1 MRYKIPLLFLVAA
14 TLLLI
19 IYLIFIMEKKAD
31 LLLINGKIY
40 TLDDNNPL
48 AEAIAIK
55 DGYIVAVGKS
65 SELKDRFE
73 VAESVDLKGNV
84 VIPGLIDAHAHM
96 FGFGQML
103 NSLMLAG
110 ITSADEIAER
120 VMEKSK
126 TIPTGEWIYGRGWDQ
141 TLWDGKKFPTKELL
155 DAAVP
160 DNPVILGRID
170 GHAIWV
176 NSKALE
182 MAGITPAT
190 IDPPGGKI
198 IRDNSGNLT
207 GVFIDKATEL
217 IEKIVPPPTD
227 AEVERCILLAADECM
242 KAGLTEV
249 HDMGLNSQTIR
260 VYKKLAD
267 EQKLKIRIYGAVD
280 APSQTWNEF
289 SERGPLLNYGNGM
302 LTIRAVKMYADGA
315 LGSRGAALV
324 ENYSDDPGNRGLTLL
339 DDSTME
345 AVTRQ
350 AIKKNFQVCIHAIG
364 DRANHVVL
372 NMYEKILGFENKND
386 VRFRIEHAQVLLPE
400 DISRFK
406 KLNVLPSMQPIHS
419 TSDMDW
425 AEARLGTDRVKGAY
439 AWKSLIKSGSIIPA
453 GSDFPNDI
461 MQPLWGLYAAVT
473 RTDQD
478 GKPEGGWYPEECM
491 SREEALKAYTTWAAY
506 AAFKEK
512 EKGTI
517 EVDKYADLT
526 ILSQDIMTIPTNKI
540 LNTEI
545 VMTLIGGKVVYG
557 LSF

>member
-1 MRYKIPLLFLVAA
+1 MKSKIALILLFCIVLFLV
-14 TLLLI
+14 
-19 IYLIFIMEKKAD
+19 IYTIFFMEKKAD
-31 LLLINGKIY
+31 LLLINGNIY

-48 AEAIAIK
+48 AEAIVIK
-55 DGYIVAVGKS
+55 DGYIIAVGNS
-65 SELKDRFE
+65 NELKDRYN
-73 VAESVDLKGNV
+73 AEKIIDLKGSV
-84 VIPGLIDAHAHM
+84 VIPGLTDAHAHM

-110 ITSADEIAER
+110 ITSANEIAGK
-120 VMEKSK
+120 VAEKSK
-126 TIPTGEWIYGRGWDQ
+126 TISAGEWIYGRGWDQ
-141 TLWDGKKFPTKELL
+141 TLWSEKKFPTKDLL
-155 DAAVP
+155 DSAAP

-176 NSKALE
+176 NSKTLE
-182 MAGITPAT
+182 MAGITSAT
-190 IDPPGGKI
+190 IDPLGGKI
-198 IRDNSGNLT
+198 IRDNSGEPT
-207 GVFIDKATEL
+207 GVLIDKATEL
-217 IEKIVPPPTD
+217 VEKIVPPPTD
-227 AEVERCILLAADECM
+227 AEVEQSILLAAEECL
-242 KAGLTEV
+242 KTGLTEV

-267 EQKLKIRIYGAVD
+267 EQKLLIRIYGAVD

-289 SERGPLLNYGNGM
+289 SEQGPLLNYGNGM

-324 ENYSDDPGNRGLTLL
+324 ENYSDDPGNRGLTLI

-350 AIKKNFQVCIHAIG
+350 AIKKNFQVCTHAIG

-372 NMYEKILGFENKND
+372 NMYEKLLGTVNEQD
-386 VRFRIEHAQVLLPE
+386 LRFRIEHAQVLLPE

-406 KLNVLPSMQPIHS
+406 KLNVLPSMQPIHA

-425 AEARLGTDRVKGAY
+425 AEARLGRNRVKGAY
-439 AWKSLIKSGSIIPA
+439 AWKSLINSGSIIPA

-461 MQPLWGLYAAVT
+461 MQPLWGFYAAVT
-473 RTDQD
+473 RMDQD
-478 GKPEGGWYPEECM
+478 GKPEGGWHTEECM
-491 SREEALKAYTTWAAY
+491 SREEALKSYTTWAAY

-512 EKGTI
+512 DKGTI
-517 EVDKYADLT
+517 EAGKYADLT
-526 ILSQDIMTIPTNKI
+526 ILSQDIMTIQASEI

-545 VMTLIGGKVVYG
+545 IMTLIGGKIVYE

>member
-1 MRYKIPLLFLVAA
+1 MKSKIALILLFCIALFLV
-14 TLLLI
+14 
-19 IYLIFIMEKKAD
+19 IYTIFFMEKKAD
-31 LLLINGKIY
+31 LLLINGIIY

-55 DGYIVAVGKS
+55 EGYIIAVRNS
-65 SELKDRFE
+65 SELKDLYN
-73 VAESVDLKGNV
+73 AEKIIDLKGSV
-84 VIPGLIDAHAHM
+84 VIPGLTDAHAHM

-110 ITSADEIAER
+110 ITSENEIAGK
-120 VMEKSK
+120 VAEKSK
-126 TIPTGEWIYGRGWDQ
+126 TISAGEWIYGRGWDQ
-141 TLWDGKKFPTKELL
+141 TLWSEKKFPTKDLL
-155 DAAVP
+155 DSAAP

-176 NSKALE
+176 NSKTLE
-182 MAGITPAT
+182 MAGITSAT
-190 IDPPGGKI
+190 IDPLGGKI
-198 IRDNSGNLT
+198 IRDNSGKPT
-207 GVFIDKATEL
+207 GVLIDKATEL
-217 IEKIVPPPTD
+217 VEKMVPPPTD
-227 AEVERCILLAADECM
+227 ADVEQSILLAAEECL

-267 EQKLKIRIYGAVD
+267 EQKLLIRIYGAID

-350 AIKKNFQVCIHAIG
+350 AIKKNFQVCTHAIG
-364 DRANHVVL
+364 DRANHFVL
-372 NMYEKILGFENKND
+372 NMYEKVLGTENKKD
-386 VRFRIEHAQVLLPE
+386 LRFRIEHAQVILPE
-400 DISRFK
+400 DISRFS

-425 AEARLGTDRVKGAY
+425 AEARLNSGRVKGAY
-439 AWKSLIKSGSIIPA
+439 AWKSLIKSGSFIPA

-461 MQPLWGLYAAVT
+461 MQPLWGFYAAVT
-473 RTDQD
+473 RMDQD
-478 GKPEGGWYPEECM
+478 GKPEGGWHAEECM
-491 SREEALKAYTTWAAY
+491 SREEALKSYTTWAAY

-517 EVDKYADLT
+517 EVGKCADLT
-526 ILSQDIMTIPTNKI
+526 IISQDIMTIPASEI
-540 LNTEI
+540 LNTDI
-545 VMTLIGGKVVYG
+545 VMTMIGGKVVY
-557 LSF
+557 SR

>member
-1 MRYKIPLLFLVAA
+1 MKPKIVFLFLFTVALLFV
-14 TLLLI
+14 
-19 IYLIFIMEKKAD
+19 IYLILFMEKKAD

-40 TLDDNNPL
+40 TLDNKQPVV
-48 AEAIAIK
+48 EAIAISERK
-55 DGYIVAVGKS
+55 IIAIGSS
-65 SELKDRFE
+65 SELKTRFNFE
-73 VAESVDLKGNV
+73 KVIDLKENIV
-84 VIPGLIDAHAHM
+84 TPGLIDAHAHM

-110 ITSADEIAER
+110 LTSANEIALK
-120 VMEKSK
+120 VKEKSK
-126 TIPTGEWIYGRGWDQ
+126 TIPAGGWIYGRGWDQ
-141 TLWDGKKFPTKELL
+141 TLWSEKEFPTKEIL
-155 DAAVP
+155 DEAAP
-160 DNPVILGRID
+160 SNPVILGRID

-176 NSKALE
+176 NSRTLE
-182 MAGITPAT
+182 MAGITSAT

-198 IRDNSGNLT
+198 IRDNSGNPT

-217 IEKIVPPPTD
+217 VEKFVPPPTD
-227 AEVERCILLAADECM
+227 AEVEKSILLAAEECI

-267 EQKLKIRIYGAVD
+267 EKKLPIRIYGAVD
-280 APSQTWNEF
+280 APSQTWDEF
-289 SERGPLLNYGNGM
+289 SERGRLLNYGNGM

-339 DDSTME
+339 DASTME

-350 AIKKNFQVCIHAIG
+350 AIKKNFQVCTHAIG
-364 DRANHVVL
+364 DRANHLVL
-372 NMYEKILGFENKND
+372 NMYEKILGTVNQKD
-386 VRFRIEHAQVLLPE
+386 LRFRIEHAQVLLPE

-406 KLNVLPSMQPIHS
+406 KLNVIPSMQPIHA

-425 AEARLGTDRVKGAY
+425 AEARLGKERVIGAY
-439 AWKSLIKSGSIIPA
+439 AWKSLINSGSIIPA

-461 MQPLWGLYAAVT
+461 MQPLWGFYAAVT
-473 RTDQD
+473 RMDQD
-478 GKPEGGWYPEECM
+478 GNPDGGWFAEQCM
-491 SREEALKAYTTWAAY
+491 SREESLKSYTIWAAY
-506 AAFKEK
+506 AAFKEN

-517 EVDKYADLT
+517 EVGKLADLT
-526 ILSQDIMTIPTNKI
+526 IFSKDIMTIPVNEI

-545 VMTLIGGKVVYG
+545 IMTLIDGKVAYE